1 MKLFKKILVGL
12 LVVLIIIQFIQ
23 PAKNKEANITEQ
35 HVYNV
40 YSTPNEVKVILDKAC
55 NDCHSNN
62 TNYPWYASI
71 QPAAWWLNDHVKDGK
86 KHLNFSIY
94 KSYNL
99 RRQYHKMEEIIDE
112 VKDNGMPLDS
122 YTWIHRNA
130 KLSTEEKASLTNW
143 AQSIIDTMKATY
155 PIDSLIKKKS

>member
-40 YSTPNEVKVILDKAC
+40 YNTPNEVKLILDKAC

-62 TNYPWYASI
+62 TTYPWYASI
-71 QPAAWWLNDHVKDGK
+71 QPL
-86 KHLNFSIY
+86 
-94 KSYNL
+94 
-99 RRQYHKMEEIIDE
+99 
-112 VKDNGMPLDS
+112 
-122 YTWIHRNA
+122 
-130 KLSTEEKASLTNW
+130 
-143 AQSIIDTMKATY
+143 
-155 PIDSLIKKKS
+155 SLIHI